1 MDEDL
6 KDLLAM
12 IVYDETSKS
21 LIISVTG
28 FRNNI
33 HGKDVSTWI
42 CNNLNIDL
50 LDIDGKQPT
59 LH

>member
-6 KDLLAM
+6 KDLIAM
-12 IVYDETSKS
+12 IVYNETSKS

-33 HGKDVSTWI
+33 HGKDGSNWI

-50 LDIDGKQPT
+50 LEIDGKQPT
-59 LH
+59 VH

>member
-42 CNNLNIDL
+42 CNNLNIDQ

>member
-33 HGKDVSTWI
+33 HGKDVSDWI
-42 CNNLNIDL
+42 CNNLNIDVV
-50 LDIDGKQPT
+50 DIDGKQPT

>member
-1 MDEDL
+1 ML
-6 KDLLAM
+6 VDLLAM

-50 LDIDGKQPT
+50 QEIDGKQPT

>member
-6 KDLLAM
+6 KDLTAM

-28 FRNNI
+28 FRNNF
-33 HGKDVSTWI
+33 HGKEVSNWI
-42 CNNLNIDL
+42 CNSLNID
-50 LDIDGKQPT
+50 IEEISGSGPT
-59 LH
+59 VH